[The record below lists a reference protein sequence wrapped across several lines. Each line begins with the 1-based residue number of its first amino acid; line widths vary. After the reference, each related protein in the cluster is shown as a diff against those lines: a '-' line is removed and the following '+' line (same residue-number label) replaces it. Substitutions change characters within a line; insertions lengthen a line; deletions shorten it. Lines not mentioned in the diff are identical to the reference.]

1 MENSETELHGKQRL
15 FIYVKA
21 YSGCF
26 ANNYRQY
33 VNQKKIH
40 ALNKTSRQLTWEI
53 NLTKRLIILYL
64 IVQFALE
71 LSGALS
77 LINFYYFKL

>member
-33 VNQKKIH
+33 VNQ
-40 ALNKTSRQLTWEI
+40 
-53 NLTKRLIILYL
+53 
-64 IVQFALE
+64 
-71 LSGALS
+71 
-77 LINFYYFKL
+77 